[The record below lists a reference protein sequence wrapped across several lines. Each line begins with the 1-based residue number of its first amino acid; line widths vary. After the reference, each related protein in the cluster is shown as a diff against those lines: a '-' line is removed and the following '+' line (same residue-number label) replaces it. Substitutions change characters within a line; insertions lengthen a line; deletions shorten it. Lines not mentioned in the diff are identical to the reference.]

1 MADIDITRSHALG
14 LDEGRTAVEQVAQ
27 ELEDELGVT
36 YHWDDSTLRF
46 EGGGA
51 DGHIEID
58 TDVIRVAINLSL
70 FLQPMRDRVETEAE
84 DYLDRH
90 LQS

>member
-1 MADIDITRSHALG
+1 MADIEITRSHSLG
-14 LDEGRTAVEQVAQ
+14 LDSGRTAVEQVAQ
-27 ELEDELGVT
+27 NLEDELGVN
-36 YHWDDSTLRF
+36 YHWDDGTLRF
-46 EGGGA
+46 EGQGA

-58 TDVIRVAINLSL
+58 PDVIRVAINLSL
-70 FLQPMRDRVETEAE
+70 FLQPMRERVEAEAE